1 MRTSPQSLACA
12 DRQTEVRA
20 GKGAKCAFDEP
31 GCSIRARRGEGVQ
44 AGLPKSLIVWERRSS
59 RDPLGSWGPWNSGG
73 SCRAWDSP
81 AGRDSTHSRL
91 APSAQPPS
99 LKCSPLSW
107 SPSRNR
113 ERSASRSDTRR
124 RLTSEKRENGHGSRS
139 PSALTWMKPFP
150 AALQPLSATSLADE
164 AMRTHRGTPFSEEPC

>member
-73 SCRAWDSP
+73 SCRTWDSP
-81 AGRDSTHSRL
+81 AGRDLTHSRL
-91 APSAQPPS
+91 AQSAQLRS

-107 SPSRNR
+107 SRSRNR
-113 ERSASRSDTRR
+113 ERNASRCDTRR
-124 RLTSEKRENGHGSRS
+124 RLTSEKGEKARFQIAV
-139 PSALTWMKPFP
+139 SAY
-150 AALQPLSATSLADE
+150 ADE
-164 AMRTHRGTPFSEEPC
+164 AFPHPPCNSCPPARSPTRR